1 MAKNDGLAEVTLLV
15 FADKSLDVL
24 CGRQSLKPPSFQ
36 VIINHF
42 EGEPEIWD
50 TFKTEQE
57 AKEEAVLWNNGI
69 WGEGFTYS
77 AEWLRLQT
85 KE

>member
-1 MAKNDGLAEVTLLV
+1 MANNDGWAAIGITPDYENW
-15 FADKSLDVL
+15 
-24 CGRQSLKPPSFQ
+24 Q

>member
-1 MAKNDGLAEVTLLV
+1 MVKNDGLAEVR
-15 FADKSLDVL
+15 KSQF
-24 CGRQSLKPPSFQ
+24 GWQ

-42 EGEPEIWD
+42 EGQPEIWD
-50 TFKTEQE
+50 KYTTEQE
-57 AKEEAVLWNNGI
+57 AKEEVVLWNNGI

-77 AEWLRLQT
+77 AEWLRLKA